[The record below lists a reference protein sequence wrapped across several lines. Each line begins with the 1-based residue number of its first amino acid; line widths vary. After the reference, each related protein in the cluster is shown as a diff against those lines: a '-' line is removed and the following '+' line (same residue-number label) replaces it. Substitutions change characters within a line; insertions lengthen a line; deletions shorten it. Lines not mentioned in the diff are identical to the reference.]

1 MAYALRALAAK
12 ACPARAVR
20 SAPVLRRSF
29 VVCTSRTRLQPRLAL
44 LVRHA
49 STATQPIENEESLES
64 DQGLDPTS
72 FETLQGVLHP
82 NTLKA
87 IKHTHMSPVQARI
100 FPLLPDLAL
109 PYDPSTLRTKDKPRD
124 LLVKAKTGTGK
135 TMGFLIPAI
144 EARLKA
150 IDAHVESSLTDSGI
164 TVTPQFKAKAIN
176 RYATERVGTLIV
188 SPTREL
194 ATQIAVEATNLTAKH
209 VGFQVRV
216 LLGGES
222 RARQIRDWQGRKD
235 IVVCTPGRVLDLLES
250 EPEFSAAM
258 KHTQV
263 LILDEADT
271 LLHMGFRD
279 DIESIK
285 SYLPNSP
292 ERQTFLFSA
301 TVSPAI
307 RQVALST
314 LSSGH
319 KYINCVSEDDSP
331 VHDHIPQY
339 HTILSD
345 PSQFFPHLLR
355 LITHDQLSLGNK
367 SKIIVFFSTTRS
379 VQLFSSFLVK
389 AGPKILPSGNKTKV
403 YEMHSKRDMDRRMA
417 VSKNFRNDTSGA
429 AILVTSDVSARGVDY
444 PGVSRVIQMGVPA
457 SGDMYIHRVGR
468 TGRGDNKTGRG
479 DLVLCSWEMGFMR
492 RQLRSM
498 PLKPLTMSAL
508 EEQTKELAMS
518 KDAENAGP
526 GKEPIY
532 SLRLAEIDPT
542 CRITAKAVDPDAPHE
557 TFMAQVGFY
566 LGRIG
571 ELGLNKDEVVSG
583 LQAWTQEVFGLDQ
596 PPVVPHGAQMRLGL
610 LGGGGSNNNRS
621 FNRGTGS
628 YGSARASWVGR
639 GSQASRTGT
648 GGSSYGQR
656 SGGYGSSSSSYGSR
670 DSNSYT
676 PRSSSQYGSRD
687 SNYTP
692 RTSSSY
698 GSRDSNSYTP
708 RASSSYGSRDSNSYT
723 PRASSSYG
731 SRDSNSSTPRASS
744 SQYGSRDSNSYTP
757 RSGGSTSSYGSR
769 DSKPYTPRSGST
781 SSYGSRPFT
790 PRSGNTSSTYSS
802 RDDKPSYGGSG
813 SRQGGSRGGSRDKSS
828 SSYDEFF

>member
-1 MAYALRALAAK
+1 MALAAK
-12 ACPARAVR
+12 ACASNPARAVG
-20 SAPVLRRSF
+20 SARRSF
-29 VVCTSRTRLQPRLAL
+29 VVCASRTSRKYKSLIMLKCMYIDDDLSVQSHHLAL

-49 STATQPIENEESLES
+49 STATQPVENQESH
-64 DQGLDPTS
+64 QGPDPSTS
-72 FETLQGVLHP
+72 FETLRGVVHEK
-82 NTLKA
+82 TLKA
-87 IKHTHMSPVQARI
+87 IKHTHMSPVQAQI

-109 PYDPSTLRTKDKPRD
+109 PYDPATPRTKDKPRD

-150 IDAHVESSLTDSGI
+150 IHAHVESSLKDSGI

-176 RYATERVGTLIV
+176 RYATERVGTLII

-194 ATQIAVEATNLTAKH
+194 ATQIAVEAANLTAKH
-209 VGFQVRV
+209 IGFQVRV

-222 RARQIRDWQGRKD
+222 RYRQIKEWQGRKD

-250 EPEFSAAM
+250 EPQFADAL

-263 LILDEADT
+263 VSVFFSLSLPSLTRNCFFLKNQLILDEADT

-285 SYLPNSP
+285 SYLPRSP

-319 KYINCVSEDDSP
+319 KFINCVSEDDSP

-339 HTILSD
+339 HTVLAD
-345 PSQFFPHLLR
+345 PSQLFPHLLR
-355 LITHDQLSLGNK
+355 LITHDQLTSGNK
-367 SKIIVFFSTTRS
+367 SKIIVFFSTTKS
-379 VQLFSSFLVK
+379 VQLFSDFLLE
-389 AGPKILPSGNKTKV
+389 AGPQVLPSGHRTKV

-457 SGDMYIHRVGR
+457 SGDMYVHRVGR

-492 RQLRSM
+492 RQLRNM
-498 PLKPLTMSAL
+498 PLKPLTMSVL
-508 EEQTKELAMS
+508 EEQTRELAIS
-518 KDAENAGP
+518 KDAETAAP

-532 SLRLAEIDPT
+532 SLRLAEIDPI
-542 CRITAKAVDPDAPHE
+542 CRTIAKGVDQETAYE

-566 LGRIG
+566 LGRVG

-583 LQAWTQEVFGLDQ
+583 LQAWTQEVFGLDR
-596 PPVVPHGAQMRLGL
+596 PPIIPHAAQVKLGL
-610 LGGGGSNNNRS
+610 GNSRPYSRSGGGG
-621 FNRGTGS
+621 GMGS
-628 YGSARASWVGR
+628 YGSSSRRAWEGR
-639 GSQASRTGT
+639 GSRPSSSSKPWSSGGHSGT
-648 GGSSYGQR
+648 GSSYGQQR
-656 SGGYGSSSSSYGSR
+656 SGGYGSSSYGSR
-670 DSNSYT
+670 DSNNYT
-676 PRSSSQYGSRD
+676 PRGGTPSQYGSRD
-687 SNYTP
+687 RSK
-692 RTSSSY
+692 SSY
-698 GSRDSNSYTP
+698 GYSGSGGGGGGGGARRDS
-708 RASSSYGSRDSNSYT
+708 
-723 PRASSSYG
+723 
-731 SRDSNSSTPRASS
+731 
-744 SQYGSRDSNSYTP
+744 
-757 RSGGSTSSYGSR
+757 
-769 DSKPYTPRSGST
+769 
-781 SSYGSRPFT
+781 
-790 PRSGNTSSTYSS
+790 
-802 RDDKPSYGGSG
+802 
-813 SRQGGSRGGSRDKSS
+813 RQGGGSRGGRGEST
-828 SSYDEFF
+828 YDDFF